1 MEYKNFLALIMN
13 FKKILENTS
22 ELRDIGFD
30 LYEGKYKLV
39 ENIEQIFITSI
50 SCFYNEE
57 GIDWINWYIYENDFG
72 NYDWNKYNKTDKIE
86 YPATDENGNPICYS
100 FESLYNHIEEN
111 HKLNNDK

>member
-1 MEYKNFLALIMN
+1 MEYKNFLTLMMN

-22 ELRDIGFD
+22 ELHDIGFD

-50 SCFYNEE
+50 SCFYNEK

-72 NYDWNKYNKTDKIE
+72 NKDWNKYNETDKIE
-86 YPATDENGNPICYS
+86 YGATDENGNPICYS
-100 FESLYNHIEEN
+100 FESLYNYIEEN